1 MTRIAM
7 LVIALAAIARTAAAD
22 PTTTTTPAPAPAAAS
37 GCKLAETSAANETGV
52 NERSRLEVA
61 PSGHAF
67 THLVVDNPLGNVTV
81 EGYDGTSIHIETH
94 KHAPDE
100 DTLDRLR
107 VSLVPG
113 ADGTVRITSTA
124 DGGREVKPVA
134 RGAVRVDMLIR
145 APRDAHVE
153 AAASAGK
160 LDIANL
166 DAGGDLDTASG
177 PISVC
182 NVAGEVFTHSVT
194 GSTRLQQVFGSVDA
208 QAISADV
215 DLDTIN
221 GDRLIATVD
230 RGSIAGRRV
239 RSRDIQLTT
248 TDGRIQ
254 LEAEIALHGQ
264 LVAASLGGDV
274 DVHVHRHGA
283 LVVRARGGKIDLGS
297 AGVPA
302 ALADGWRQIA
312 FGSVDASTAMVELRS
327 QHGNVQFVILE

>member
-1 MTRIAM
+1 MTRVAL
-7 LVIALAAIARTAAAD
+7 LVVVLATAAAGSAAAD
-22 PTTTTTPAPAPAAAS
+22 PTPTPAPAVAS
-37 GCKLAETSAANETGV
+37 GCKLAEAATAKETGV
-52 NERSRLEVA
+52 NERSRLEVK

-107 VSLVPG
+107 VSLIPG
-113 ADGTVRITSTA
+113 SDGTVRITSTA
-124 DGGREVKPVA
+124 DGGREVKPVT
-134 RGAVRVDMLIR
+134 RGAVRVDLLIR

-182 NVAGEVFTHSVT
+182 NVSGEVFTHSLT
-194 GSTRLQQVFGSVDA
+194 GATRLEQVFGSVDA

-221 GDRLIATVD
+221 GDRLVATVD

-248 TDGRIQ
+248 TEGRIH
-254 LEAEIALHGQ
+254 LEAEMALHGQ
-264 LVAASLGGDV
+264 LVAASLDGDV
-274 DVHVHRHGA
+274 DVHLHHRGA
-283 LVVRARGGKIDLGS
+283 LVVRAHGSKIDLGS
-297 AGVPA
+297 AGVPSV
-302 ALADGWRQIA
+302 LADGWRQIA
-312 FGSVDASTAMVELRS
+312 LGSVDASTAMVELRS
-327 QHGNVQFVILE
+327 QHGNVQFVVLE